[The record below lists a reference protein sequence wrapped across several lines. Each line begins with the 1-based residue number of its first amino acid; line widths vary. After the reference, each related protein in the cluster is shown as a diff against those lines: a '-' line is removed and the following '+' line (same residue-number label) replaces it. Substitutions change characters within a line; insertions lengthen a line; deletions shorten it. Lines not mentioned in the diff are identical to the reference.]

1 MTAIAQTLRPL
12 WPDWCAAA
20 RQMLGAMLGELQ
32 GLVITGGEASVRLST
47 RGICRGRW
55 VAGFS
60 PVGVSADR
68 LLGLPQRL
76 GMPAAGAQHFRDHH
90 QRARQIYLAL
100 AQTDHQV
107 VAKVYLEY
115 PLPAVDL
122 RAHPAQRPSVA
133 LQIES
138 CKWRVDKISPFD
150 SIERTEYWRVSGLDG
165 PAMLELLRQTADRPT
180 AVQAVYAGVAQ
191 VLEQALRGQPDWQG
205 LRLLSV
211 REPSQGRQGAGVRFY
226 GSDQCVSAVWPALA
240 PVFTHWGLPQQALSG
255 LQELWNHQELGWLH
269 AGLDE
274 HGQPYL
280 NVYGALNRAQTRAV
294 LKQAGAAPFEQVN
307 PLQEKSP

>member
-1 MTAIAQTLRPL
+1 MMLSAQVTRPL

-20 RQMLGAMLGELQ
+20 QQMLGAMLGELQ
-32 GLVITGGEASVRLST
+32 GLVITGGEASVRLSPN
-47 RGICRGRW
+47 GIGRGRW

-68 LLGLPQRL
+68 LLGLPHRL
-76 GMPAAGAQHFRDHH
+76 GMPAACAQHFREHH

-100 AQTDHQV
+100 AQTDQKV

-122 RAHPAQRPSVA
+122 RAHPPDKRSVA

-138 CKWRVDKISPFD
+138 CKWYVDNTSPFD

-165 PAMLELLRQTADRPT
+165 RAMVDLLRQTSDCPP
-180 AVQAVYAGVAQ
+180 AVRAVYAGVAK

-205 LRLLSV
+205 FRLLSV
-211 REPSQGRQGAGVRFY
+211 REPSQGRQGVGVRFY

-240 PVFTHWGLPQQALSG
+240 PVFIHWGLPQQVLSG

-269 AGLDE
+269 AGLDA

-280 NVYGALNRAQTRAV
+280 NVYGAINRAQTRAV
-294 LKQAGAAPFEQVN
+294 LMPAGAALREQVTQ
-307 PLQEKSP
+307 LQEKTP

>member
-1 MTAIAQTLRPL
+1 MTVSPQSMRPL

-20 RQMLGAMLGELQ
+20 RQMLSAMLGELQ
-32 GLVITGGEASVRLST
+32 GLVITGGEASVRLSP
-47 RGICRGRW
+47 RSIGRGRW

-68 LLGLPQRL
+68 LLGLPHRL
-76 GMPAAGAQHFRDHH
+76 GMPAACAQHFREHH

-100 AQTDHQV
+100 AQTDQKV

-122 RAHPAQRPSVA
+122 RAHPPEKRSVA

-138 CKWRVDKISPFD
+138 CKWCLDKTSPFD

-165 PAMLELLRQTADRPT
+165 RAMVELLRQTADRPP
-180 AVQAVYAGVAQ
+180 AVQAVYTGVAK
-191 VLEQALRGQPDWQG
+191 VLAQALRGQPDWQG
-205 LRLLSV
+205 YRLLSV
-211 REPSQGRQGAGVRFY
+211 REPSQGRQGVGVRFY
-226 GSDQCVSAVWPALA
+226 GSDQCVSAVWPALG

-280 NVYGALNRAQTRAV
+280 NVYGAINRAQTLAV
-294 LKQAGAAPFEQVN
+294 LKQAGAAPCEQVN
-307 PLQEKSP
+307 PIQEKSP

>member
-20 RQMLGAMLGELQ
+20 RQMLGAMLSELQ
-32 GLVITGGEASVRLST
+32 GLVITGGEASVRLSP

-60 PVGVSADR
+60 PVGVSPDR

-76 GMPAAGAQHFRDHH
+76 GMPEAGAQHFREHH

-100 AQTDHQV
+100 AQTGHQV

-122 RAHPAQRPSVA
+122 RALPALRRSVA

-138 CKWRVDKISPFD
+138 CKWRVDPISP
-150 SIERTEYWRVSGLDG
+150 IERIEQTEYWRVSGLDG
-165 PAMLELLRQTADRPT
+165 RAMLELLRHTSDLPP
-180 AVQAVYAGVAQ
+180 AVQAVYAGVAK

-205 LRLLSV
+205 YRLLSV
-211 REPSQGRQGAGVRFY
+211 REPNQGRQGVGVRFY

-240 PVFTHWGLPQQALSG
+240 PLFTHWGLPQQELSD
-255 LQELWNHQELGWLH
+255 LQELWSHQELGWLH
-269 AGLDE
+269 AGLDQ

-280 NVYGALNRAQTRAV
+280 NVYGAINRAQTRAV
-294 LKQAGAAPFEQVN
+294 LKQAGAAPCEQVN

>member
-20 RQMLGAMLGELQ
+20 RQMLGAMLSELQ
-32 GLVITGGEASVRLST
+32 GLVITGGEASVRLSP

-60 PVGVSADR
+60 PVGVSPDR

-76 GMPAAGAQHFRDHH
+76 GMPEAGAQHFREHH

-100 AQTDHQV
+100 AQTGHQV

-122 RAHPAQRPSVA
+122 RALPALRRSVA

-138 CKWRVDKISPFD
+138 CKWRVDPISP
-150 SIERTEYWRVSGLDG
+150 IEPIEQTEYWRVSGLDG
-165 PAMLELLRQTADRPT
+165 RAMLELLRHTSDLPP
-180 AVQAVYAGVAQ
+180 AVQAVYAGVAK

-205 LRLLSV
+205 YRLLSV
-211 REPSQGRQGAGVRFY
+211 REPNQGRQGVGVRFY

-240 PVFTHWGLPQQALSG
+240 PLFTHWGLPQQELSD
-255 LQELWNHQELGWLH
+255 LQELWSHQELGWLH
-269 AGLDE
+269 AGLDQ

-280 NVYGALNRAQTRAV
+280 NVYGAINRAQTRAV
-294 LKQAGAAPFEQVN
+294 LKQAGAAPCEQVN